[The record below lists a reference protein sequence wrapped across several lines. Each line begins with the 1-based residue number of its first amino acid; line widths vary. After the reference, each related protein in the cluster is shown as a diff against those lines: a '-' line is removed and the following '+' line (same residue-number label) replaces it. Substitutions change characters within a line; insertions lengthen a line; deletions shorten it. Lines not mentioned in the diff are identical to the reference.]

1 MFTSHAHVAAASG
14 AASARVSSGGSSVDA
29 ATVADWSRI
38 VAATLARGIIATL
51 LGLAFWAAAPAV
63 VGWQPTTVMTGSMM
77 PRVAVGD
84 VVISRPIDSA
94 RLDAGQVLLFDDPD
108 HEGAL
113 RLHRVDS
120 TAPDG
125 TLITKGDANAA
136 ADSSSVPRDDV
147 HGIGVLRVPLIGMPI
162 VWLHDGDAAH
172 LVLAGL
178 AFVVLI
184 AVTLLDGPL
193 RRRPEP
199 DPSTVAGRTHG
210 RHGGGPAGGGS
221 GGAGR
226 AGARAAGS
234 GRGGIHRAGV
244 AVGRMLR
251 VVAPAAHVQEVRD
264 RRSRTAP
271 PRLPGSAGVGTRR
284 LVLVE
289 RRAAHRRRRLLWG
302 SGLSALVIA
311 TAGIG
316 FVLPATAIAAPFLAT
331 TVNPKSSWTAG
342 MVGQPAAVPNTTTLG
357 CVNAGSNG
365 VTITFAYPA
374 GADADSFELQGP
386 GLLNI
391 GTVTY
396 GSTAAS
402 SATSGPNSTKSVTFT
417 PTAGLNLNLAST
429 VKVKAVLGA
438 TGTLWTSTSDATTG
452 VTVSLLNGLR
462 CR

>member
-1 MFTSHAHVAAASG
+1 VITSHATVAAAPR
-14 AASARVSSGGSSVDA
+14 ASSVDA

-38 VAATLARGIIATL
+38 VAATLARGLVALL

-84 VVISRPIDSA
+84 VVISRPIEEA
-94 RLDAGQVLLFDDPD
+94 RLAPGQVLLFDDPD
-108 HEGAL
+108 REGAL

-125 TLITKGDANAA
+125 MLTTKGDANAS
-136 ADSSSVPRDDV
+136 ADSSEVPPGDV
-147 HGIGVLRVPLIGMPI
+147 HGIGVLRVPYIGMPI
-162 VWLHDGDAAH
+162 VWLHDGDRAH

-178 AFVVLI
+178 AFLVLLSI
-184 AVTLLDGPL
+184 TLLDGPL
-193 RRRPEP
+193 RRRPDP
-199 DPSTVAGRTHG
+199 DPADQAARRRG
-210 RHGGGPAGGGS
+210 RHDGGGS
-221 GGAGR
+221 AGSVRTRTSAARGGA
-226 AGARAAGS
+226 
-234 GRGGIHRAGV
+234 HRAGL
-244 AVGRMLR
+244 ALGRMLR
-251 VVAPAAHVQEVRD
+251 VVPPGSHAEEARD

-271 PRLPGSAGVGTRR
+271 PRLPASDGAATRR

-289 RRAAHRRRRLLWG
+289 HRAARRRRRLLWG
-302 SGLSALVIA
+302 SGFSALVVA

-331 TVNPKSSWTAG
+331 TVSPKSSWTAG
-342 MVGQPAAVPNTTTLG
+342 MVGQPAAVPSTTTLG

-386 GLLNI
+386 GLLG
-391 GTVTY
+391 GTVVY

-417 PTAGLNLNLAST
+417 PTAGLSLNLAST

-452 VTVSLLNGLR
+452 VTVSILNGLR

>member
-136 ADSSSVPRDDV
+136 ADSSPVPRDDV

-199 DPSTVAGRTHG
+199 DPSTVARRAHG
-210 RHGGGPAGGGS
+210 RHGGGGPAGGGS

-226 AGARAAGS
+226 AGTRAAGS

-271 PRLPGSAGVGTRR
+271 PRLVGSDGVASTRC
-284 LVLVE
+284 LALAE
-289 RRAAHRRRRLLWG
+289 RRAANRRRSLLWA
-302 SGLSALVIA
+302 SGFSVLVVA

-316 FVLPATAIAAPFLAT
+316 FLLPATAVAAPFRATTSNATSNLTAT
-331 TVNPKSSWTAG
+331 TVEPATALVCSNLPNSSSGVVVSYAYNG
-342 MVGQPAAVPNTTTLG
+342 AV
-357 CVNAGSNG
+357 A
-365 VTITFAYPA
+365 
-374 GADADSFELQGP
+374 ADSFDLMY
-386 GLLNI
+386 N
-391 GTVTY
+391 
-396 GSTAAS
+396 
-402 SATSGPNSTKSVTFT
+402 ATSLANSTGNLRTLTYNPGGS
-417 PTAGLNLNLAST
+417 LNLS
-429 VKVKAVLGA
+429 LGA
-438 TGTLWTSTSDATTG
+438 TYVLKVRTSIGVAPNAWTQISTAQTG
-452 VTVSLLNGLR
+452 VTVSLLGAVR
-462 CR
+462 CAQQ

>member
-1 MFTSHAHVAAASG
+1 MNTSHATVAAAPR
-14 AASARVSSGGSSVDA
+14 ASSVDA

-38 VAATLARGIIATL
+38 VAATLARGLVALL

-84 VVISRPIDSA
+84 IVIARPIEQE
-94 RLDAGQVLLFDDPD
+94 RLAPGQVLLFDDPD
-108 HEGAL
+108 REGAL

-125 TLITKGDANAA
+125 MLVTKGDANAS
-136 ADSSSVPRDDV
+136 ADSSEVPPDDV
-147 HGIGVLRVPLIGMPI
+147 HGIGVLRVPYIGMPI
-162 VWLHDGDAAH
+162 VWMHDGDTAH

-178 AFVVLI
+178 AFLVLLSI
-184 AVTLLDGPL
+184 TLLDGPL
-193 RRRPEP
+193 RRRPDP
-199 DPSTVAGRTHG
+199 DPADRTDRRHG
-210 RHGGGPAGGGS
+210 RHGGGGS
-221 GGAGR
+221 TGADRERVRTPR
-226 AGARAAGS
+226 AGL
-234 GRGGIHRAGV
+234 HRAGV

-251 VVAPAAHVQEVRD
+251 VVAPAAHVEEARGGL
-264 RRSRTAP
+264 SRTAP
-271 PRLPGSAGVGTRR
+271 PRIPGRDGVGARR

-289 RRAAHRRRRLLWG
+289 RRAVRRRRRLLWG

-342 MVGQPAAVPNTTTLG
+342 MVGQPAAVPSTTTLG

-386 GLLNI
+386 GLLG
-391 GTVTY
+391 GTVMY
-396 GSTAAS
+396 ASTAAS
-402 SATSGPNSTKSVTFT
+402 SATSGPNSTRSVTFT
-417 PTAGLNLNLAST
+417 PTAGLSLNLAST

-452 VTVSLLNGLR
+452 VTVSILNGLR

>member
-1 MFTSHAHVAAASG
+1 VITSHATVAAAPR
-14 AASARVSSGGSSVDA
+14 ASSVDA

-38 VAATLARGIIATL
+38 VAATLARGLVALL

-84 VVISRPIDSA
+84 VVIARPIEEA
-94 RLDAGQVLLFDDPD
+94 RLAPGQVLLFDDPD
-108 HEGAL
+108 REGAL

-125 TLITKGDANAA
+125 MLTTKGDANAS
-136 ADSSSVPRDDV
+136 ADSSEVPPADV
-147 HGIGVLRVPLIGMPI
+147 HGIGVLRVPYIGMPI
-162 VWLHDGDAAH
+162 VWLHDGDTAH

-178 AFVVLI
+178 AFLVLLSI
-184 AVTLLDGPL
+184 TLLDGPL
-193 RRRPEP
+193 RRRPDP
-199 DPSTVAGRTHG
+199 DPADQAARRRG
-210 RHGGGPAGGGS
+210 RHDGGGS
-221 GGAGR
+221 
-226 AGARAAGS
+226 AGS
-234 GRGGIHRAGV
+234 GRPRTSPARGGAHRAGL
-244 AVGRMLR
+244 ALGRLLR
-251 VVAPAAHVQEVRD
+251 VVPPGSHAEEARD

-271 PRLPGSAGVGTRR
+271 PRVPASDGAATRR
-284 LVLVE
+284 LVLVQ
-289 RRAAHRRRRLLWG
+289 RRAARRRRRLLWG
-302 SGLSALVIA
+302 SGFSALVVA

-357 CVNAGSNG
+357 CVNAGANG
-365 VTITFAYPA
+365 VTITFVYPA
-374 GADADSFELQGP
+374 GADADTFELQGP
-386 GLLNI
+386 GLLG

-417 PTAGLNLNLAST
+417 PTAGLSLNLAST

-438 TGTLWTSTSDATTG
+438 TGTSWTSTSDATTG
-452 VTVSLLNGLR
+452 VNVSLLNGLR